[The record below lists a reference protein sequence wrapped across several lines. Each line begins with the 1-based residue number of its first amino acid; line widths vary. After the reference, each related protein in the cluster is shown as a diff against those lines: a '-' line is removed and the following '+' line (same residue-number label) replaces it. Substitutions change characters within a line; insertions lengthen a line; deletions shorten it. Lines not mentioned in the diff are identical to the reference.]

1 MFNLTVP
8 NTLDRKAHGSLQ
20 SKLREKLSEAI
31 ARGDFEQGQ
40 TLPSTRVMAEQL
52 KISRNTVTLV
62 YEELAAEG
70 VLISAQR
77 RGFYVAPDAVSR
89 LPQSQ
94 ENQPTIASVD
104 WDSKLVIN
112 PAAMEHIT
120 HPHDWRS
127 KKYTF
132 MYGQH
137 DRWIF
142 PIDNWRKCSRDS
154 LSLHDM
160 YDWTVD
166 YVDEDDPVL
175 LDAFRRRVLPRRG
188 FTASTQEVLVTVG
201 AQHALYLAIQCLLR
215 PGMVVGIEDPSYP
228 DVRNLMLFHGATLVP
243 LPVDEDGVII
253 SDAMKKCD
261 IIYVTPSHQSPT
273 TVTLSHSRRRQLLAM
288 AAEHDF
294 IIIED
299 DYDTESRFGRFP
311 SSALKSIDT
320 DGRVVYVT
328 SLSKLLSPGLRVGF
342 LVGPLPFIRQA
353 RALRRM
359 SIRHPAAN
367 NQRTVALFLKGGYY
381 ESLLK
386 RFHEEYALRWNT
398 LQQALKHF
406 IPCAEIASSEGGSS
420 VWLKFPSS
428 INTRELSQRAYQRD
442 VYIQPG
448 ESYFLNTVDRHAIN
462 GLSGPEKSTRPTHYM
477 RIGFSSI
484 KVEDIA
490 DGIAIVGGVVDEML
504 AETAA
509 KILNENSELTAEHN
523 HAVG

>member
-1 MFNLTVP
+1 MLNLSVP
-8 NTLDRKAHGSLQ
+8 STLDRRSHGSLQ
-20 SKLREKLSEAI
+20 SKLREKISEAI
-31 ARGDFEQGQ
+31 AKGDFEQGQ
-40 TLPSTRVMAEQL
+40 TLPSTRAMAEQL

-70 VLISAQR
+70 VLISEQR
-77 RGFYVAPDAVSR
+77 RGFYVAQDAVSR
-89 LPQSQ
+89 LPQSRPSV
-94 ENQPTIASVD
+94 PTAASVD
-104 WDSKLVIN
+104 WDSKLMIN
-112 PAAMEHIT
+112 PAALEHIT
-120 HPHDWRS
+120 HPQDWRS

-142 PIDNWRKCSRDS
+142 PISSWRKCSRDS

-188 FTASTQEVLVTVG
+188 FSASTQEVLVTVG
-201 AQHALYLAIQCLLR
+201 AQHALFLAIQCLIR

-228 DVRNLMLFHGATLVP
+228 DVRNLMIFHGAVLRP
-243 LPVDEDGVII
+243 LPVDENGLII
-253 SDAMKKCD
+253 SEALIGCD
-261 IIYVTPSHQSPT
+261 VLYVTPSHQSPT
-273 TVTLSHSRRRQLLAM
+273 TVTLSHVRRSQLLKM

-299 DYDTESRFGRFP
+299 DYDTESRFGRVP
-311 SSALKSIDT
+311 SSALKSIDSE
-320 DGRVVYVT
+320 GRVVYVT

-342 LVGPLPFIRQA
+342 LVGPMPFIRQA

-386 RFHEEYALRWNT
+386 RFHEEYEGRWHT
-398 LQQALKHF
+398 LQQALTTF
-406 IPCAEIASSEGGSS
+406 IPLAKVASSEGGSS
-420 VWLKFPSS
+420 VWLRFPEC
-428 INTRELSQRAYQRD
+428 INTHELSQRAYARD
-442 VYIQPG
+442 VYIQSG
-448 ESYFLNTVDRHAIN
+448 ESYFLNTRD
-462 GLSGPEKSTRPTHYM
+462 GQYPRPNHFM

-484 KVEDIA
+484 QVEHIA
-490 DGIAIVGGVVDEML
+490 EGIAIVGGVVDEML
-504 AETAA
+504 AEY
-509 KILNENSELTAEHN
+509 SQHCGVSLTQNPSPNPLSA
-523 HAVG
+523 

>member
-1 MFNLTVP
+1 MINLLIP
-8 NTLDRKAHGSLQ
+8 KTLDSKSHGSLQ
-20 SKLREKLSEAI
+20 SKLREKISEAI
-31 ARGDFEQGQ
+31 ACGDFEEGQ
-40 TLPSTRVMAEQL
+40 TLPATRTMAEQL

-70 VLISAQR
+70 ILISAQR
-77 RGFYVAPDAVSR
+77 RGFYVAPDAMSR
-89 LPQSQ
+89 LPQSRPMAQ
-94 ENQPTIASVD
+94 SPASVD

-112 PAAMEHIT
+112 PAEMEHIT
-120 HPHDWRS
+120 HPHDWRT

-142 PIDNWRKCSRDS
+142 PISSWRKCSRDS

-188 FTASTQEVLVTVG
+188 FSAGTQEVLVTVG
-201 AQHALYLAIQCLLR
+201 AQHALFLAIQCLIR

-228 DVRNLMLFHGATLVP
+228 DVRNLMIFHGAVLRP
-243 LPVDEDGVII
+243 LPVDEDGLII
-253 SDAMKKCD
+253 SEALRGCD
-261 IIYVTPSHQSPT
+261 ILYVTPSHQSPT
-273 TVTLSHSRRRQLLAM
+273 TVTLSPSRRRQLLQM
-288 AAEHDF
+288 AKDYDF

-299 DYDTESRFGRFP
+299 DYDTESRFGRYP

-342 LVGPLPFIRQA
+342 LVGPAPFIRQA

-367 NQRTVALFLKGGYY
+367 NQRTIALFLKGGYY

-386 RFHEEYALRWNT
+386 RFHEEYALRWRT
-398 LQQALKHF
+398 LQEALRQF
-406 IPCAEIASSEGGSS
+406 IPCAEVANSEGGSS
-420 VWLKFPSS
+420 VWLRLPAE
-428 INTRELSQRAYQRD
+428 INTRELSKRAYARD

-448 ESYFLNTVDRHAIN
+448 ESYFLP
-462 GLSGPEKSTRPTHYM
+462 LSNSTQTRPTNYM

-490 DGIAIVGGVVDEML
+490 EGIAIVGGVVDEML
-504 AETAA
+504 SRETR
-509 KILNENSELTAEHN
+509 KR
-523 HAVG
+523 VGE

>member
-1 MFNLTVP
+1 MLNLSVP
-8 NTLDRKAHGSLQ
+8 KILDRKSHGSLQ

-31 ARGDFEQGQ
+31 AKGDFEQGQ
-40 TLPSTRVMAEQL
+40 TLPSTRTMAEQL
-52 KISRNTVTLV
+52 NISRNTVTLV

-77 RGFYVAPDAVSR
+77 RGFYVASDAVSR
-89 LPQSQ
+89 LPQNRPFAS
-94 ENQPTIASVD
+94 PAASVD

-112 PAAMEHIT
+112 PAELEHIT

-142 PIDNWRKCSRDS
+142 PIASWRKCSRDS

-188 FTASTQEVLVTVG
+188 FTATTQEVLVTVG
-201 AQHALYLAIQCLLR
+201 AQHALFLAIQCLIR

-228 DVRNLMLFHGATLVP
+228 DVRNLMIFHGAILKP
-243 LPVDEDGVII
+243 LPVDEDGLII
-253 SDAMKKCD
+253 SAALKGCD
-261 IIYVTPSHQSPT
+261 VLYVTPSHQSPT
-273 TVTLSHSRRRQLLAM
+273 TVTLSYSRRRQLLQM
-288 AAEHDF
+288 AKDDDF

-299 DYDTESRFGRFP
+299 DYDTESRFGRLP

-342 LVGPLPFIRQA
+342 LVGPTPFIRQA

-386 RFHEEYALRWNT
+386 RFHEEYEHRWHT
-398 LQQALKHF
+398 LQQALKHY
-406 IPCAEIASSEGGSS
+406 IPLADVASSEGGSS
-420 VWLKFPSS
+420 VWLRLPEQ
-428 INTRELSQRAYQRD
+428 INTRELSEKAYERD

-448 ESYFLNTVDRHAIN
+448 ESYFLNVPHQEQ
-462 GLSGPEKSTRPTHYM
+462 SRPTHYM

-484 KVEDIA
+484 KAENIA

-504 AETAA
+504 AASS
-509 KILNENSELTAEHN
+509 KN
-523 HAVG
+523 

>member
-1 MFNLTVP
+1 MFTLSVP
-8 NTLDRKAHGSLQ
+8 NMPDRKAQGSLQ
-20 SKLREKLSEAI
+20 SRLREKISEAI
-31 ARGDFEQGQ
+31 ACGDFEPGQ
-40 TLPSTRVMAEQL
+40 TLPSTRIMAGQL
-52 KISRNTVTLV
+52 DISRNTVTLV
-62 YEELAAEG
+62 YEALAAEG
-70 VLISAQR
+70 VLVSAQR

-89 LPQSQ
+89 LPQSHAVSSR
-94 ENQPTIASVD
+94 PMTVD

-120 HPHDWRS
+120 HPRDWRS

-228 DVRNLMLFHGATLVP
+228 DVRNLMLFHGAVLKP
-243 LPVDEDGVII
+243 LPVDEDGVILCE
-253 SDAMKKCD
+253 AMKSCD

-273 TVTLSHSRRRQLLAM
+273 TVTLSLSRRRQLLEM
-288 AAEHDF
+288 ASAHDF

-320 DGRVVYVT
+320 EGRVVYVT

-386 RFHEEYALRWNT
+386 RFHDEYAGRWQT
-398 LQQALKHF
+398 LQQALARY
-406 IPCAEIASSEGGSS
+406 IPCANIASSEGGSS
-420 VWLKFPSS
+420 VWLKFPPS
-428 INTRELSQRAYQRD
+428 INTRELSQRAYRRD

-448 ESYFLNTVDRHAIN
+448 ESYFLQDPQR
-462 GLSGPEKSTRPTHYM
+462 TRPTHYM
-477 RIGFSSI
+477 RLGFSSI
-484 KVEDIA
+484 KMEDIA
-490 DGIAIVGGVVDEML
+490 DGIAIVGAVVDEML
-504 AETAA
+504 GEINAEP
-509 KILNENSELTAEHN
+509 LFAEHD
-523 HAVG
+523 HAVGGSHG

>member
-1 MFNLTVP
+1 MLNLSVA
-8 NTLDRKAHGSLQ
+8 NAIDRKSQGSLQ
-20 SKLREKLSEAI
+20 SKLREKISEAI
-31 ARGDFEQGQ
+31 AKGDYEQGQ
-40 TLPSTRVMAEQL
+40 TLPSTRIMAEQL

-70 VLISAQR
+70 VLISEHR
-77 RGFYVAPDAVSR
+77 RGFYVAPDAMAR
-89 LPQSQ
+89 LPQSRPV
-94 ENQPTIASVD
+94 EEVSPSVD

-120 HPHDWRS
+120 HPQDWRS

-142 PIDNWRKCSRDS
+142 PISSWRKCSRDS

-188 FTASTQEVLVTVG
+188 FTAHTQEVLVTVG
-201 AQHALYLAIQCLLR
+201 AQHALFLAIQCLIR

-228 DVRNLMLFHGATLVP
+228 DVRNLMIFHGAVLKP
-243 LPVDEDGVII
+243 LPVDEDGLII
-253 SDAMKKCD
+253 GDALVGCD
-261 IIYVTPSHQSPT
+261 ILYVTPSHQSPT
-273 TVTLSHSRRRQLLAM
+273 TVTLSHSRRRELLQM
-288 AAEHDF
+288 AKDHDF

-311 SSALKSIDT
+311 SSALKSADT

-386 RFHEEYALRWNT
+386 RFHEEYELRWHT
-398 LQQALKHF
+398 LQQALRQY
-406 IPCAEIASSEGGSS
+406 IPLAEVASSEGGSS
-420 VWLKFPSS
+420 VWLRFPEE

-448 ESYFLNTVDRHAIN
+448 ESYFLQSANKLT
-462 GLSGPEKSTRPTHYM
+462 SRPTHYM

-490 DGIAIVGGVVDEML
+490 DGIAIVGDVVDEML
-504 AETAA
+504 AESAPQ
-509 KILNENSELTAEHN
+509 HN
-523 HAVG
+523 HAIG